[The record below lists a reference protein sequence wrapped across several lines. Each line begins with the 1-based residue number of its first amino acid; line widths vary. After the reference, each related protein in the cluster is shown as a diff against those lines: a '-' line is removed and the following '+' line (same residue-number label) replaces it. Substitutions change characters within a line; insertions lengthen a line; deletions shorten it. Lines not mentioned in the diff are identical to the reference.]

1 MLSPKTVELLT
12 KKLLAS
18 LLDECGATNAS
29 EGEMVLNKLV
39 AIATQSVET
48 LVGHKSSLDM
58 LEGIRD
64 SAIANHELTKLMAV
78 DVDLNVDINVKSTLF
93 AAASHIH

>member
-48 LVGHKSSLDM
+48 LVNKIV
-58 LEGIRD
+58 IRYARRHPGFCD
-64 SAIANHELTKLMAV
+64 S
-78 DVDLNVDINVKSTLF
+78 
-93 AAASHIH
+93 

>member
-1 MLSPKTVELLT
+1 
-12 KKLLAS
+12 
-18 LLDECGATNAS
+18 
-29 EGEMVLNKLV
+29 
-39 AIATQSVET
+39 
-48 LVGHKSSLDM
+48 M

-64 SAIANHELTKLMAV
+64 SAIANHELRNLMAV